1 MTEIKWTDGAVEIF
15 AFGRSV
21 FRFDRQASPLSVGRG
36 SATYKM
42 KRGSFKFRE
51 KAFET
56 VPLFFGAPKPEAGA
70 VELADKGG
78 NVLFLLKA
86 SVDGGLLRLRLEPL
100 TQRKFNRLTFRLP
113 AEADEHVYGSG
124 ETFTK
129 FDLRGETAR
138 VWVAEHSSAARI
150 AKKVLYE
157 KVFGKKPKRVLKFSS
172 YETYYAQPT
181 FVSSRRYFVHIDSNA
196 YMDFDFTRPDRHE
209 IRARGFGEI
218 CLGFAEDFESLS
230 RLLASLLGRQPR
242 LPDWAYD
249 GAILGIQGGT
259 QAVLDKLEKAKSENM
274 KVCGVWCQDWEGER
288 ITFVGKQLMWN
299 WAWDRELYPNLDA
312 VIPQLKGE
320 GVRFLGYCNPFLAVE
335 KELYKEASAKGY
347 CVKNSKGEDYLVTT
361 TTFPAA
367 MVDLSN
373 PEASEWIKRVIQV
386 NMIDFGL
393 GGWMADFG
401 EYLPTDCVLHSGEPA
416 EEIHNAWPAI
426 WAKINREAVEERGKL
441 GEVFFFT
448 RAGHT
453 QTVRYSTL
461 MWTGDQQVD
470 WSFAEAMPSVI
481 PASLSLAM
489 CGFGLAHSDV
499 GGYATFA
506 HIRREPE
513 QLMRW
518 AEMSVFSPLFRS
530 HEGNRPG
537 DNVQFDSTPEILRHY
552 ARMSRL
558 HAALAPY
565 LKEADR
571 VNSETGVPVMRPLFF
586 YYDEPR
592 AYTEMYEY
600 LLGRDILVAP
610 VLEKGQTV
618 KAVYLPADRW
628 VHLWSGKVY
637 GGGEH
642 AVGAPLGKPPVFCR
656 ADSGYLEAFLKLSAI
671 E

>member
-1 MTEIKWTDGAVEIF
+1 M
-15 AFGRSV
+15 
-21 FRFDRQASPLSVGRG
+21 SVGRG
-36 SATYKM
+36 SAAYTM

-51 KAFET
+51 TVFET
-56 VPLFFGAPKPEAGA
+56 VPLFFGAMKPETGA
-70 VELADKGG
+70 AELADKDGH
-78 NVLFLLKA
+78 VLFELQA
-86 SVDGGLLRLRLEPL
+86 SAQGSLLRLHLEPL
-100 TQRKFNRLTFRLP
+100 TQRKFNRMAFSLP

-138 VWVAEHSSAARI
+138 VWVAEHTSAARI
-150 AKKVLYE
+150 AKKVVYE
-157 KVFGKKPKRVLKFSS
+157 KVFGKKPKRIQKFSS

-181 FVSSRRYFVHIDSNA
+181 FVSSRKYFAHIDSNA
-196 YMDFDFTRPDRHE
+196 YMEFDFTRPDRHE
-209 IRARGFGEI
+209 IRARGLGDI
-218 CLGFAEDFESLS
+218 CLGFAEDYESLMNE
-230 RLLASLLGRQPR
+230 LGSLLGRQPR

-259 QAVLDKLEKAKSENM
+259 QAVLDKLEKAERENM

-299 WAWDRELYPNLDA
+299 WAWDRELYPGLDQA
-312 VIPQLKGE
+312 LPELRSRGI
-320 GVRFLGYCNPFLAVE
+320 RFLGYCNPFLAVE

-347 CVKNSKGEDYLVTT
+347 CVKNSKGGDYLVTT

-373 PEASEWIKRVIQV
+373 PEARAWIKRVIQV

-441 GEVFFFT
+441 GDIFFFT

-453 QTVRYSTL
+453 ETVRYSTL

-499 GGYATFA
+499 GGYSTFA

-537 DNVQFDSTPEILRHY
+537 DNTQFDSTPEVLRHY

-571 VNSETGVPVMRPLFF
+571 LNSEKGLPVMRPLFF
-586 YYDEPR
+586 YYDEPM
-592 AYTEMYEY
+592 AFTEMYEY

-610 VLEKGQTV
+610 VLEKGHTA
-618 KAVYLPADRW
+618 KTVYLPGDSW
-628 VHLWSGKVY
+628 VHLWSGKTY

-642 AVGAPLGKPPVFCR
+642 TVEAPLGSPPVFCR
-656 ADSGYLEAFLKLSAI
+656 AGSAYLEEFLKLAAI